1 MMYDTVLSEP
11 LFQVESVAAGCYIFQ
26 TKNKSAHYT
35 TIIKNIIFEVC
46 TYNEY

>member
-1 MMYDTVLSEP
+1 MIPYCLNP
-11 LFQVESVAAGCYIFQ
+11 LFQVESVAADCYIFQ